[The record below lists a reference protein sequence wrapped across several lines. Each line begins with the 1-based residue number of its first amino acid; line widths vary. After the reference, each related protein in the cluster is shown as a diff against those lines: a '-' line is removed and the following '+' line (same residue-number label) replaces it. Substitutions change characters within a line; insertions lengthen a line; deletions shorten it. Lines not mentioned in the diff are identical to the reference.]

1 MEQTASPTFVVPIT
15 AIFAK
20 QPWMPRRIVRQIFSM
35 FLPGFDGRLS
45 HQMYPNVATSM
56 SEKDQ
61 NYPLPEDHPGIK
73 YHKLMVSEVL
83 TYPHVFILI
92 YDAHVGNKTPK
103 LQSPWSP
110 QALNACHNAHSLS
123 SVHRFRWHELF
134 VKRVANQSNKKLL
147 VKQDKS
153 CGCYIWCHCFLQR
166 TNTANAEQQ
175 VSVNLLER
183 TTRSKKM
190 TECLDKKLFLWPP
203 WQQTICCITDV
214 LF

>member
-1 MEQTASPTFVVPIT
+1 MTLSSYLSSGRTMSDCRTVTEKKSGGTVEQTASPTFVVPIT

-92 YDAHVGNKTPK
+92 YDAHVCRQQNPQTP
-103 LQSPWSP
+103 
-110 QALNACHNAHSLS
+110 NA
-123 SVHRFRWHELF
+123 
-134 VKRVANQSNKKLL
+134 
-147 VKQDKS
+147 
-153 CGCYIWCHCFLQR
+153 
-166 TNTANAEQQ
+166 
-175 VSVNLLER
+175 
-183 TTRSKKM
+183 
-190 TECLDKKLFLWPP
+190 
-203 WQQTICCITDV
+203 V
-214 LF
+214 LGARRL